1 MKQLVGNGV
10 RPGELGNTG
19 IIVLTKCDM
28 GVCDC
33 NQATVYIYQDNKLL
47 APVAAALRK
56 QF

>member
-33 NQATVYIYQDNKLL
+33 NQVTVYI
-47 APVAAALRK
+47 LRTISSVSP
-56 QF
+56 FAVL

>member
-28 GVCDC
+28 GACDC
-33 NQATVYIYQDNKLL
+33 NQVTVYILGQ
-47 APVAAALRK
+47 
-56 QF
+56 